1 MQLNE
6 AMRGRD
12 LGPEGT
18 EFQVSEDWLQGRS
31 AFGGLQAAFGVA
43 AMRRLLPQPLPLRTL
58 QVTFVA
64 PVPPGPVRARAQL
77 LRVGKSASQVE
88 ASLWRDDAR
97 LALMVGV
104 FGAARESRVAH
115 APARP
120 HVAGDEAVLFR
131 YREGVT
137 PAFTQHFAARWL
149 VGGLPFSGSGT
160 RHTVVEL
167 DLIDA
172 GPCSDAH
179 VLALADF
186 IPPVALSLLST
197 PTAGSSLTWML
208 ELFETEPARLPLTR
222 WRVDSEMVAAQDG
235 YTSQSNRL
243 WGPDGQLVALSRQSM
258 VVFG

>member
-6 AMRGRD
+6 AMRGLR
-12 LGPEGT
+12 LGPEAT
-18 EFQVSEDWLQGRS
+18 EFQVSDDWLQGRS

-43 AMRRLLPQPLPLRTL
+43 AMRQVLPQPLPLRTL

-64 PVPPGPVRARAQL
+64 PLPPGPVRAQAQL

-88 ASLWRDDAR
+88 AALWRDAGR
-97 LALMVGV
+97 VAVMVGV
-104 FGAARESRVAH
+104 FGAPRPSRVAH
-115 APARP
+115 SPARP

-160 RHTVVEL
+160 RHSVVEL
-167 DLIDA
+167 DLLDS

-186 IPPVALSLLST
+186 IPPVALSMLST
-197 PTAGSSLTWML
+197 PAAGSSLTWML
-208 ELFETEPARLPLTR
+208 ELFDSDPGRLPLTH
-222 WRVDSEMVAAQDG
+222 WRVDSEMVAARDG

-243 WGPDGQLVALSRQSM
+243 WGPEGQLVALSRQSM